1 MKKLIA
7 LTLISTVLLSGCN
20 TWMGFGQ
27 DVEQTGEAIQNSAQR

>member
-7 LTLISTVLLSGCN
+7 LTLISTVLLSGN